1 MRMEVVLNDTRDIY
15 KGYMGVYIALM
26 KSDHDAILSWPF
38 NKSYTFTLIDQQ
50 DNEKERENIE
60 WSVTPKGEKDFE
72 KPKDLANPGLGCPNV
87 VSHTTLETRKYIK
100 DDNVLITVSV
110 EP

>member
-1 MRMEVVLNDTRDIY
+1 MEVDLNETREIY
-15 KGYMGVYIALM
+15 KGHMGVYIALM

-50 DNEKERENIE
+50 DNEGEKKNIE
-60 WSVTPKGEKDFE
+60 RTITPRGEKYFE
-72 KPKDLANPGLGCPNV
+72 RPKDLANLGYGYANF

-100 DDNVLITVSV
+100 DDTVFITVSV
-110 EP
+110 KP